1 MRSVNFFRLD
11 SFVNDAFF
19 TESCQ
24 SFLIGPVR
32 DYLGYPNLAKVVIE
46 DKGIRGCCDVINLFE
61 ISM

>member
-1 MRSVNFFRLD
+1 MTL
-11 SFVNDAFF
+11 FF

-46 DKGIRGCCDVINLFE
+46 DKSIRGCCDVINLFE